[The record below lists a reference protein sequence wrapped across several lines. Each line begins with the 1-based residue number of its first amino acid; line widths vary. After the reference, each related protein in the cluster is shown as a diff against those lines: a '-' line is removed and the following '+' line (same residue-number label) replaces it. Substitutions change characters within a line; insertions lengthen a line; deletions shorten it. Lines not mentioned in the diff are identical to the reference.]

1 MRIDDR
7 AEPLVRAAIHAAV
20 KQDFGKLD
28 QSLRAFT
35 DDDLARRGVELTLAV
50 TLFVL
55 QDIHS
60 GRPDSAAIREIAS
73 EVAEDEAWSKVSAE
87 EVNTF
92 LSRLV
97 AGEAMADVFS
107 AEEIVVLAYVC
118 AGHLLSS
125 NRQDSEKW
133 WNYLDRAEATIE
145 AVG

>member
-28 QSLRAFT
+28 QSMRAFT
-35 DDDLARRGVELTLAV
+35 DDELARNGVELTLAV
-50 TLFVL
+50 ILFVL
-55 QDIHS
+55 QDIHG
-60 GRPDSAAIREIAS
+60 GRPDNAAIREVANEI
-73 EVAEDEAWSKVSAE
+73 AEDESWSKASAGE
-87 EVNTF
+87 ATAF

-97 AGEAMADVFS
+97 AGEPMVDVFS
-107 AEEIVVLAYVC
+107 AEETVVLAYVC

-133 WNYLDRAEATIE
+133 WNYLDRAEAAIE
-145 AVG
+145 AAG